1 MNKDIT
7 SFDYFDDD
15 KGYEEVCRQLEE
27 ATAERRRVLIKEFL
41 ESSEKFIA
49 EIDRKTTR
57 KEELKKTQID
67 FILKKSKKNI
77 LSQEELQE
85 LDYQEIKEI
94 HDKTVYENKSF
105 LKKFFR
111 FIFDL

>member
-1 MNKDIT
+1 MGKNIT
-7 SFDYFDDD
+7 SIDYFDDD
-15 KGYEEVCRQLEE
+15 KDYEETCRLLNE
-27 ATAERRRVLIKEFL
+27 ATAERRRVLIKEMI

-57 KEELKKTQID
+57 KEAIKKTQIN

-77 LSQEELQE
+77 LSEEELHE
-85 LDYQEIKEI
+85 LDFQEIKEI
-94 HDKTVYENKSF
+94 YDKTLYDNKPF
-105 LKKFFR
+105 LKKFFG